1 MGCAPPHASAKKF
14 VPGGVLRRRP
24 NPDLDADP
32 PEQPIY
38 LLLALLPAAAAAV
51 FAAASAAVAA
61 LSGVRLAALQE
72 RLDGADRRA
81 IERYVR
87 RDATLEARWLVLRVL
102 CVAVSALLLHP
113 TLPLTGG
120 VRIATAALVTALTY
134 AIPSEIAR
142 AIVSR
147 NPERATLFLLKFLRP
162 VEWLVVPIAD
172 TIALFARRFS
182 PPRDTRTEATDGVTE
197 AEVEIIVNKGELT
210 GALDHEQSEM
220 IRNVLDFGDLTAED
234 VMVPRTQVTSIAA
247 DTPISNVLKIIAET
261 QHSRYPVYQEGVDN
275 VIGILHVKD
284 LMHRLAETGS
294 VSNATRL
301 ESILRQP
308 VVFVPDSQPASTVLK
323 DMRVGRHHLAVVIDE
338 FGGFAGIVTLE
349 DVIEEI
355 VGDIQDEHDADDPPI
370 VDLGNGR
377 LAVDAR
383 IPVADLNRYL
393 GTDLPDDGD
402 YVSLGGLVVEQA
414 GRVPEVGA
422 KLLAFGLE
430 LSVTKAD
437 ERHVETVELVTG
449 KPTPE
454 TIPPRSSS
462 SKMTAA

>member
-1 MGCAPPHASAKKF
+1 M
-14 VPGGVLRRRP
+14 
-24 NPDLDADP
+24 
-32 PEQPIY
+32 
-38 LLLALLPAAAAAV
+38 
-51 FAAASAAVAA
+51 
-61 LSGVRLAALQE
+61 ALQE

-81 IERYVR
+81 IERYVH
-87 RDATLEARWLVLRVL
+87 RDGTVEARWLVLRVL
-102 CVAVSALLLHP
+102 CVATSALFLQP
-113 TLPLTGG
+113 TVPLEGGWKLP
-120 VRIATAALVTALTY
+120 AAALLTALAY

-142 AIVSR
+142 ALVSR
-147 NPERATLFLLKFLRP
+147 NPERATLFLLKLLRP
-162 VEWLVVPIAD
+162 IEWLVAPIAD
-172 TIALFARRFS
+172 SIAFLARRFS
-182 PPRDTRTEATDGVTE
+182 KPRDNSPETTDGVTE

-234 VMVPRTQVTSIAA
+234 VMVPRTHVTSIAI
-247 DTPISNVLKIIAET
+247 DTSISSVLKIIAET

-275 VIGILHVKD
+275 VVGILHVKD

-294 VSNATRL
+294 LNHARL
-301 ESILRQP
+301 EAMVRQP

-422 KLLAFGLE
+422 KLQAFGLE

-454 TIPPRSSS
+454 TIPPRSS
-462 SKMTAA
+462 KMTAA

>member
-1 MGCAPPHASAKKF
+1 M
-14 VPGGVLRRRP
+14 LRRRP

-38 LLLALLPAAAAAV
+38 LLLALLPAATAAV

-61 LSGVRLAALQE
+61 LSGARLAALQE

-87 RDATLEARWLVLRVL
+87 RDTTIEARWLFLRVL
-102 CVAVSALLLHP
+102 CVAVSALLLYP
-113 TLPLTGG
+113 TLPLAGAAK
-120 VRIATAALVTALTY
+120 IAAAALLTALAY

-142 AIVSR
+142 AVVTR
-147 NPERATLFLLKFLRP
+147 NPERATLFLLRLLRP
-162 VEWLVVPIAD
+162 VEWLVAPIAD
-172 TIALFARRFS
+172 AIALLARRFL
-182 PPRDTRTEATDGVTE
+182 PPIDAPSEAPDGVTE

-234 VMVPRTQVTSIAA
+234 VMVPRTQVTSIAV
-247 DTPISNVLKIIAET
+247 DTSISNVLKIIAET

-275 VIGILHVKD
+275 VVGILHVKD
-284 LMHRLAETGS
+284 LMHRLAETGT
-294 VSNATRL
+294 VSDATEL
-301 ESILRQP
+301 ASMLRQP

-422 KLLAFGLE
+422 KLQAFGLE
-430 LSVTKAD
+430 LSVIKAD

-454 TIPPRSSS
+454 TIPPPRSSS
-462 SKMTAA
+462 KITAALVQPPRSVQGG

>member
-1 MGCAPPHASAKKF
+1 M
-14 VPGGVLRRRP
+14 
-24 NPDLDADP
+24 
-32 PEQPIY
+32 
-38 LLLALLPAAAAAV
+38 

-61 LSGVRLAALQE
+61 LSGARLVALRE
-72 RLDGADRRA
+72 RLDGADRQA

-87 RDATLEARWLVLRVL
+87 GDATLEARWLVLRVL
-102 CVAVSALLLHP
+102 CVAVSALLLHSG
-113 TLPLTGG
+113 LPLSGG
-120 VRIATAALVTALTY
+120 SRIAASALITALTY

-142 AIVSR
+142 ALVSR
-147 NPERATLFLLKFLRP
+147 NPERAAVFLLKLVRP
-162 VEWLVVPIAD
+162 IEWLVVPIAD
-172 TIALFARRFS
+172 SIALLARRFS
-182 PPRDTRTEATDGVTE
+182 PPPDAPPEATDGVME

-234 VMVPRTQVTSIAA
+234 VMVPRTQVTSIAV
-247 DTPISNVLKIIAET
+247 DTPINNVLKIIAET

-294 VSNATRL
+294 VNNGIRL
-301 ESILRQP
+301 ESMLRQP

-422 KLLAFGLE
+422 KLQAFGLE

-437 ERHVETVELVTG
+437 ERHVETVELITG

-462 SKMTAA
+462 KMTAA

>member
-1 MGCAPPHASAKKF
+1 M
-14 VPGGVLRRRP
+14 
-24 NPDLDADP
+24 DADP
-32 PEQPIY
+32 PEQLVY
-38 LLLALLPAAAAAV
+38 LLLALIPAAAAAV
-51 FAAASAAVAA
+51 FAAASTAVAA
-61 LSGVRLAALQE
+61 LSGARLVALQE
-72 RLDGADRRA
+72 RLDESDRRT

-87 RDATLEARWLVLRVL
+87 RSSTLEARWLMLRVL
-102 CVAVSALLLHP
+102 CVAVSALLLYRS
-113 TLPLTGG
+113 LPLTGAPQ
-120 VRIATAALVTALTY
+120 IAAAALAAALAY
-134 AIPSEIAR
+134 ATPSEIAR
-142 AIVSR
+142 AVVCR
-147 NPERATLFLLKFLRP
+147 NPERATLFLLKLLRP
-162 VEWLVVPIAD
+162 IEWLVVPIAD
-172 TIALFARRFS
+172 PIALLAGRFS
-182 PPRDTRTEATDGVTE
+182 ASPDTSAETTDGVTE

-234 VMVPRTQVTSIAA
+234 VMVPRTQVTSIAV
-247 DTPISNVLKIIAET
+247 DTPINNVLKIIAET

-294 VSNATRL
+294 VSNTTRL
-301 ESILRQP
+301 ESMLRQP

-422 KLLAFGLE
+422 KLQAFGLE
-430 LSVTKAD
+430 FCVTKAD
-437 ERHVETVELVTG
+437 ERHVETVEVVTG
-449 KPTPE
+449 KPIPE

-462 SKMTAA
+462 KMAAVLVPAPAPVAEAQGAGAWPLARRR